1 MGLKLIRHRLTVISV
16 SLTPELLQRLDEF
29 VERSGYSS
37 RSEAIRL
44 AVRDVLSQFAL
55 QRLERGQVVATV
67 TVISERER
75 QDINSHLM
83 GLRHEFEESVFS
95 NMHLH
100 IGSGHCVE
108 IFVVRGESEVVLDF
122 VSRVRTVR
130 GVREV
135 KYTMTPIEKT
145 E

>member
-1 MGLKLIRHRLTVISV
+1 MTVISI
-16 SLTPELLQRLDEF
+16 SLTPDLLTRLDEF

-55 QRLERGQVVATV
+55 RRLERGEVVATV
-67 TVISERER
+67 TVISDRER
-75 QDINSHLM
+75 HDINSRLM
-83 GLRHEFEESVFS
+83 SLRHEFDESIFS

-100 IGSGHCVE
+100 VGHGYCVE
-108 IFVVRGESEVVLDF
+108 IYVVQGRSEVVLDF
-122 VSRVRTVR
+122 ISRVRAVR

-135 KYTMTPIEKT
+135 KYTMTPVERAT
-145 E
+145 